1 MHTLA
6 LFSEGAADPGIG
18 WVVWLVLALVFI
30 MVIIGWLA
38 SKNGWVRQEP
48 EPAHAEH
55 GHEEHAHAEAA
66 QAEPAAADDLT
77 RLEGIGPKVALTLQ
91 KAGIHTFAQ
100 LASAQEDTL
109 RQALDSA
116 GYKYMDPSS
125 WPEQAALAAKGDF
138 EALKRLQDGLKGG
151 RKER

>member
-6 LFSEGAADPGIG
+6 LFSEGAAAPGIG
-18 WVVWLVLALVFI
+18 WVVWLVLVLFFL

-38 SKNGWVRQEP
+38 AKNGWVRQEP
-48 EPAHAEH
+48 EPV
-55 GHEEHAHAEAA
+55 HEEHAHAEAA
-66 QAEPAAADDLT
+66 QAEPAAVDDLT
-77 RLEGIGPKVALTLQ
+77 KLEGIGPKVALTLQ

-100 LASAQEDTL
+100 LAAAQEGTL